1 MGRFIMALHFQ
12 EIFSDK
18 NDIMGNVV
26 NQGGHFPFWFYG
38 AEIRIEWSYFG
49 HGYMQEK
56 ILAAGWCLRTYPRA
70 YVGQCFDGCSGD
82 AAREARSQVS
92 SGNIAD
98 YRFWQGGQNN
108 ADKG

>member
-38 AEIRIEWSYFG
+38 AEIRIEWSFIN

-56 ILAAGWCLRTYPRA
+56 TLAAGWCVVPYLRAGVGDGPDGYGRDRECGPRSEI
-70 YVGQCFDGCSGD
+70 DID
-82 AAREARSQVS
+82 R
-92 SGNIAD
+92 
-98 YRFWQGGQNN
+98 
-108 ADKG
+108 